1 MTNNE
6 TSATIRLRDGR
17 QLGYAEY
24 GDLRGAPVMHFHG
37 HPGSRLEA
45 ALLEGAA
52 QEVGVRVIG
61 VDRPGMGL
69 STPLPKRRLLDWPD
83 DVLDLA
89 DALGLERFAVE
100 GISGGGPYAIACAAA
115 IPERLTSC
123 GILAGVG
130 PVAELG
136 TAGMMRTNRL
146 QFFIARRLPWVLRP
160 AFWLVLGR
168 HRAAADDEVKLDA
181 LATQLVGSF
190 PAVDRQV
197 LTDREARLA
206 YARSVLEAFRQGSR
220 GAAWDAVIYARPWGF
235 RLGDVQADRVLL
247 WHGGRDVHVPI
258 RIGRAVATAIPGCE
272 AHIFPEEGHISVALR
287 RLPEILRALVSDSN
301 P

>member
-1 MTNNE
+1 MGDE
-6 TSATIRLRDGR
+6 TSATIRVRDGR

-24 GDLRGAPVMHFHG
+24 GDPCGAPVLHFHG

-83 DVLDLA
+83 DVVDLA

-130 PVAELG
+130 PVAEFG
-136 TAGMMRTNRL
+136 TTGMMRTNRI

-168 HRAAADDEVKLDA
+168 HHAAADDEVKLDA
-181 LATQLVGSF
+181 FATQLVGSF
-190 PAVDRQV
+190 PEVDRQV
-197 LTDREARLA
+197 LTTRGVRLA

-235 RLGDVQADRVLL
+235 RLGDVQADPVLL

-258 RIGRAVATAIPGCE
+258 RIGRAVATAIPRCD
-272 AHIFPEEGHISVALR
+272 AHFLPEEGHISVALR
-287 RLPEILRALVSDSN
+287 RLPEILRALV
-301 P
+301 